1 MKVFK
6 KSGAVAALVALSL
19 IATACG
25 GSSAKAVDFVFFGG
39 ITATGAPLVR
49 SQMTA
54 AGLGDLAFMGGD
66 GIVDGDSKE
75 SYVGTAGAAAANS
88 FGSVAGINEELIP
101 DAAGFA
107 AKFEAEFGKA
117 PGAYAAS
124 SYACTQVLLTA
135 IGKAAVAGEVNRETV
150 RATAVDPTAKYL
162 TALGTVTFDE
172 VGDTTQRII
181 SLYKVDGGK
190 WSFVD
195 QVNAG
200 EDQTGG
206 DEVTYGAASNGK
218 TLKIGISLP
227 LSGASAASSEP
238 ARDGALLAINEANEK
253 GGVGS
258 DGSHAPDIAAAD
270 MTAFVADTDV
280 VGVVGPFNSGSAK
293 AQIPVSNEAGLF
305 QCSPSNTNPTL
316 TIGEDG
322 KTLRAANPDK
332 INYVRLCSNDNFQGA
347 ALAKY
352 AYTTLNLRSALVIDD
367 TETYGKGLAD
377 VFAAEFT
384 KLGGTVVGREAA
396 AKTTT
401 DYAAILSKYVPVT
414 K

>member
-1 MKVFK
+1 MIKDH
-6 KSGAVAALVALSL
+6 
-19 IATACG
+19 T
-25 GSSAKAVDFVFFGG
+25 
-39 ITATGAPLVR
+39 
-49 SQMTA
+49 
-54 AGLGDLAFMGGD
+54 
-66 GIVDGDSKE
+66 
-75 SYVGTAGAAAANS
+75 
-88 FGSVAGINEELIP
+88 
-101 DAAGFA
+101 
-107 AKFEAEFGKA
+107 
-117 PGAYAAS
+117 
-124 SYACTQVLLTA
+124 
-135 IGKAAVAGEVNRETV
+135 
-150 RATAVDPTAKYL
+150 
-162 TALGTVTFDE
+162 
-172 VGDTTQRII
+172 
-181 SLYKVDGGK
+181 
-190 WSFVD
+190 
-195 QVNAG
+195 
-200 EDQTGG
+200 
-206 DEVTYGAASNGK
+206 
-218 TLKIGISLP
+218 
-227 LSGASAASSEP
+227 
-238 ARDGALLAINEANEK
+238 
-253 GGVGS
+253 GS

-352 AYTTLNLRSALVIDD
+352 AYTTLGLRSALVIDD